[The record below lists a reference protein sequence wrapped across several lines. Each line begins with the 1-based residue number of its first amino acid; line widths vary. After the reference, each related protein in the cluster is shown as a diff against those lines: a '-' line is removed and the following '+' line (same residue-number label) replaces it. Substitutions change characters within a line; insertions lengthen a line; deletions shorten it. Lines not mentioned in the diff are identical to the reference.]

1 MNWHSHPTA
10 CSVVSV
16 CPMQTNKLATS
27 LEVWPRTQQAYPMG
41 WPLLSTHVCDVKLT
55 SCLCGYLR
63 ALSQDKLEKQIDPV
77 VCKAEDLASQ
87 LLQPAGCKQEG

>member
-1 MNWHSHPTA
+1 
-10 CSVVSV
+10 
-16 CPMQTNKLATS
+16 
-27 LEVWPRTQQAYPMG
+27 MG

-87 LLQPAGCKQEG
+87 LLVASRRDKGYTLAGSQSLCFS